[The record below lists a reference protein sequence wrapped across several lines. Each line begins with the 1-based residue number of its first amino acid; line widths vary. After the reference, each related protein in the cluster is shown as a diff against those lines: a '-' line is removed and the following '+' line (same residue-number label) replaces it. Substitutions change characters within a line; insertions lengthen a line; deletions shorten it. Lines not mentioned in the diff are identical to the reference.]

1 MVSVRIQYGYAEFQ
15 KWFKALKDLRA
26 KAKIAMRLRRAE
38 NGNWGDCKSVG
49 DGVFEMR
56 ITEGK
61 GYRIYY
67 ARQGDIIYLLLNGGD
82 KSTQAEDIASAK
94 AIWTKINGGLR

>member
-1 MVSVRIQYGYAEFQ
+1 M
-15 KWFKALKDLRA
+15 
-26 KAKIAMRLRRAE
+26 
-38 NGNWGDCKSVG
+38 
-49 DGVFEMR
+49 FEMR

-67 ARQGDIIYLLLNGGD
+67 ARQGDIVCLLLNGGD

-94 AIWTKINGGLR
+94 AVWTKINGGLR

>member
-1 MVSVRIQYGYAEFQ
+1 MDVLIINQTSQFQ

-67 ARQGDIIYLLLNGGD
+67 ARQGDIVYLLLNGGD

-94 AIWTKINGGLR
+94 AVWTKINGGLR

>member
-1 MVSVRIQYGYAEFQ
+1 MDMLIINQTSQFQ

-56 ITEGK
+56 ITEG
-61 GYRIYY
+61 
-67 ARQGDIIYLLLNGGD
+67 
-82 KSTQAEDIASAK
+82 
-94 AIWTKINGGLR
+94 

>member
-1 MVSVRIQYGYAEFQ
+1 MDRLIINQTSQFQ

-67 ARQGDIIYLLLNGGD
+67 ARQGDIVYLLLNGGD

>member
-1 MVSVRIQYGYAEFQ
+1 MDMLIINQTSQFQ

-26 KAKIAMRLRRAE
+26 KAKIAMRLRGAE

-67 ARQGDIIYLLLNGGD
+67 ARQGDIVYLLLNGGD

-94 AIWTKINGGLR
+94 AVWTKINGGLR

>member
-1 MVSVRIQYGYAEFQ
+1 MDMLIINQTSQFQ

-67 ARQGDIIYLLLNGGD
+67 ARQGDIVYLLINGGD

-94 AIWTKINGGLR
+94 AVWTKINGGLR

>member
-1 MVSVRIQYGYAEFQ
+1 MDMLIINQTSQFQ

-38 NGNWGDCKSVG
+38 NGNWDDCKSVG

-67 ARQGDIIYLLLNGGD
+67 ARQGDIVYLLLNGGD

-94 AIWTKINGGLR
+94 AVWTKINGGLR

>member
-1 MVSVRIQYGYAEFQ
+1 MLIINQTSQFR

-26 KAKIAMRLRRAE
+26 KAKIAIRLQRAE

-49 DGVFEMR
+49 EGVFEMR
-56 ITEGK
+56 ITESK

-67 ARQGDIIYLLLNGGD
+67 ARQGDIVYLLLNGGN
-82 KSTQAEDIASAK
+82 KSTQTQDIASAK
-94 AIWTKINGGLR
+94 VLWAEINGGLR

>member
-1 MVSVRIQYGYAEFQ
+1 MLIINQTSQFQ

-67 ARQGDIIYLLLNGGD
+67 ARQGDIVYLLLNGGD

-94 AIWTKINGGLR
+94 AVWTKINGGLR

>member
-1 MVSVRIQYGYAEFQ
+1 MDMLIINQTSQFQ

-67 ARQGDIIYLLLNGGD
+67 ARQGDIVYLLLNGGD

-94 AIWTKINGGLR
+94 AVWTKINGGLR

>member
-1 MVSVRIQYGYAEFQ
+1 MGE
-15 KWFKALKDLRA
+15 
-26 KAKIAMRLRRAE
+26 
-38 NGNWGDCKSVG
+38 
-49 DGVFEMR
+49 GVFEMR

-67 ARQGDIIYLLLNGGD
+67 ARQGDIVYLLLNGGD

-94 AIWTKINGGLR
+94 ALWAEINGGLR

>member
-1 MVSVRIQYGYAEFQ
+1 MLIINQTSQFR

-26 KAKIAMRLRRAE
+26 KAKIAIRLKRAE
-38 NGNWGDCKSVG
+38 NGNWGDYKSVG
-49 DGVFEMR
+49 EGVFEMR

-67 ARQGDIIYLLLNGGD
+67 ARQGDIVYLLLNGGE

-94 AIWTKINGGLR
+94 TLWAKINGGLR

>member
-1 MVSVRIQYGYAEFQ
+1 MLIINQTSQFQ

-56 ITEGK
+56 ITEG
-61 GYRIYY
+61 
-67 ARQGDIIYLLLNGGD
+67 
-82 KSTQAEDIASAK
+82 
-94 AIWTKINGGLR
+94 

>member
-1 MVSVRIQYGYAEFQ
+1 MLIINQTSQFQ

-67 ARQGDIIYLLLNGGD
+67 ARQGDIVYLLLNGGD
-82 KSTQAEDIASAK
+82 KSTQADDIASAK
-94 AIWTKINGGLR
+94 AVWSKINGGLR

>member
-1 MVSVRIQYGYAEFQ
+1 MDRLIINQTSQFQ

-67 ARQGDIIYLLLNGGD
+67 ARQGDIVYLLLNGGD

-94 AIWTKINGGLR
+94 AVWTKINGGLR

>member
-1 MVSVRIQYGYAEFQ
+1 MLIINQTPQFQ

-26 KAKIAMRLRRAE
+26 KAKIAIRLKRAE

-56 ITEGK
+56 FTEGK
-61 GYRIYY
+61 GYRVYY
-67 ARQGDIIYLLLNGGD
+67 ARQGDIVYLLLNGGD
-82 KSTQAEDIASAK
+82 KASQVEDIANAK
-94 AIWTKINGGLR
+94 ALWAEIYGGLK

>member
-1 MVSVRIQYGYAEFQ
+1 MGMLIINQTSQFQ

-67 ARQGDIIYLLLNGGD
+67 ARQGDIVYLLLNGGD

-94 AIWTKINGGLR
+94 AVWTKINGGLR